1 MAEVTLDIAGFR
13 SAFPKFADE
22 TKTTDAEIEQAWYA
36 ACSFCDPTDA
46 NQYFRYEPDGTP
58 PRYDRRIAIHLA
70 MCHILSMG
78 QWGDGQ
84 NGALTNASQG
94 SVSTAFNL
102 IQGKTT
108 TESFWMQTPCGQR
121 YWMML
126 KPYLLGGRVYIS
138 RDFHPWG

>member
-1 MAEVTLDIAGFR
+1 MNANALSTNLIVTGIVLLMVFALPWLDRKLCKKLGMRQEGFFR
-13 SAFPKFADE
+13 EFM
-22 TKTTDAEIEQAWYA
+22 
-36 ACSFCDPTDA
+36 SFV
-46 NQYFRYEPDGTP
+46 NEPDGTP

-78 QWGDGQ
+78 LWGDGQ

-126 KPYLLGGRVYIS
+126 KPYIMGGRVYIS
-138 RDFHPWG
+138 RGFHPWG